1 MAEKES
7 QPTKKLVSVLKEAC
21 KILLLFTFSARQ
33 LEKLKIIGFNSES
46 FIGFIGLHTHTH
58 GTAL

>member
-21 KILLLFTFSARQ
+21 KILLLFTFSTRQ

-46 FIGFIGLHTHTH
+46 FIGFIW
-58 GTAL
+58 ACVAEA